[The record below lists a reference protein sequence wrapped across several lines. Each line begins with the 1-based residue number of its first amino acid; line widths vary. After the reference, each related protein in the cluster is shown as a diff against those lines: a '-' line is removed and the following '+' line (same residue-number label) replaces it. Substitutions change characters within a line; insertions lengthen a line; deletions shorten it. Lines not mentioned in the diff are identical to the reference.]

1 MENVEMQTTNFEEI
15 FAQAQIAAQV
25 ANITE
30 PRAVK
35 ASYDVEAQ
43 VISIQLQSGA
53 TFTFPPGI
61 AQGLADATPEELAE
75 VEITPM
81 GDALHWERLDA
92 DLSVPDLLQGRFGS
106 EQWMANVYKRVN

>member
-1 MENVEMQTTNFEEI
+1 MIIRRLMSTSSQTTNFEEM
-15 FAQAQIAAQV
+15 FAQTQIAAQA
-25 ANITE
+25 ANVTE

-53 TFTFPPGI
+53 TFTFPPRI
-61 AQGLADATPEELAE
+61 IHGLADATPEELAE

-81 GDALHWERLDA
+81 GDALYWEQLDA

-106 EQWMANVYKRVN
+106 QK

>member
-1 MENVEMQTTNFEEI
+1 M

-25 ANITE
+25 ANVTE

-35 ASYDVEAQ
+35 ATYDIKAQ
-43 VISIQLQSGA
+43 VIAIQLQSGA

-61 AQGLADATPEELAE
+61 AQGLVDATPEELAE

-81 GDALHWERLDA
+81 GDALHWESLDA

-106 EQWMANVYKRVN
+106 RQWMAKLHQSRGL